1 MFPYDS
7 LQEDLFLRHRLAEAI
22 ACCCGWNNNRA
33 VFGEEG
39 AVKPLVG
46 YLKTK
51 SSGSN
56 NFGGRNASRSF
67 AAIPTQYSSDIKAG
81 SANLSKQHTNGNT
94 TQYSAEH
101 EVIFNIC
108 RSTVKALFELSKY
121 PENCVSMHKA
131 GVVKVIYVTVL
142 TCTIITSL
150 SPSYT

>member
-1 MFPYDS
+1 M
-7 LQEDLFLRHRLAEAI
+7 QEDLFLRHRLAEAI

-51 SSGSN
+51 SSDCN
-56 NFGGRNASRSF
+56 NFGGRNASRSS
-67 AAIPTQYSSDIKAG
+67 AVIPTPFSADAKVG
-81 SANLSKQHTNGNT
+81 SANLSNQHTNGFT
-94 TQYSAEH
+94 TQCSAEQ

-121 PENCVSMHKA
+121 PENCVTMHKA
-131 GVVKVIYVTVL
+131 GVVKVI
-142 TCTIITSL
+142 
-150 SPSYT
+150 